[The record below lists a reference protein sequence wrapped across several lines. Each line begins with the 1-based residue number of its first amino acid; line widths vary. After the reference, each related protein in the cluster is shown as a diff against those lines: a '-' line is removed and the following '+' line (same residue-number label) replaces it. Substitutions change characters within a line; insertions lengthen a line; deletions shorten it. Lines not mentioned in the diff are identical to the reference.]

1 MRFNDN
7 KTGTKP
13 LSQPDVGM
21 RLRRVLASSAYIRP
35 SAKRVLAIFMARN
48 REFYRDSAGL
58 IWNILMPVM
67 MIVAFAFIFGADSQT
82 LLKVGLVEGNAAS
95 HSSDNASQLDDFL
108 AIEAIQFV
116 PISQQEAGVAKVA
129 RHQIDLLVETAAA
142 AGEPIRYWINPES
155 ANGTIAERLLLGSLL
170 GAEANGTSP
179 QTPESTAAAPL
190 RQTASGEALSYAD
203 WAVPGVLAMN
213 LMFSSLWGV
222 GWVVVRYRK
231 NGVLRR
237 LKATPLTP
245 LEFLTAQILSRLI
258 VVLTSSLA
266 VYSGAL
272 LLLDFPMRGSY
283 LALALIYVAGAL
295 CMISLG
301 LIVAARLRTEE
312 LADGLLNLVSWPMLL
327 LSGVWFSMEGTSSAA
342 QALST
347 LMPLT
352 YLVEGARAVMIDG
365 AGLLEIAPAL
375 ALLLTMAAILISIAS
390 RLFRWE

>member
-1 MRFNDN
+1 MIKPGAKPFANPRA
-7 KTGTKP
+7 GT
-13 LSQPDVGM
+13 
-21 RLRRVLASSAYIRP
+21 RLRRGVEPTAFIRP
-35 SAKRVLAIFMARN
+35 SWKRILAIFVARN
-48 REFYRDSAGL
+48 REFYRDGAGL
-58 IWNILMPVM
+58 MWNILMPVM
-67 MIVAFAFIFGADSQT
+67 MIVAFAFIFGAGSQT
-82 LLKVGLVEGNAAS
+82 LLKVGLVEDDTAPVS
-95 HSSDNASQLDDFL
+95 PETRRQTEDFL
-108 AIEAIQFV
+108 SIETIQFV
-116 PISQQEAGVAKVA
+116 PLGELEDGMTKVA
-129 RHQIDLLVETAAA
+129 RHQLDLLVETATAPSA
-142 AGEPIRYWINPES
+142 PIRYWVNPES

-170 GAEANGTSP
+170 GGAPNSA
-179 QTPESTAAAPL
+179 STDKRQGMPL

-245 LEFLTAQILSRLI
+245 FEFLVAQILSRLI
-258 VVLTSSLA
+258 VVLASSLI

-283 LALALIYVAGAL
+283 LALALIYVGGAL

-312 LADGLLNLVSWPMLL
+312 LADGLLNLISWPMLL
-327 LSGVWFSMEGTSSAA
+327 LSGVWFSMEGTSGAA
-342 QALST
+342 QMLST

-365 AGLLEIAPAL
+365 AGVFEIAPAL
-375 ALLLTMAAILISIAS
+375 ALLLAMAVILISIAS